1 MDNNKF
7 MKKYTFLFLFIFLL
21 TACFPMVETPDI
33 EIQKQIIT
41 ESVEMGID
49 SDTDNLE
56 CLNSE
61 MSVLGRNIAAQFENV
76 SFEQIM
82 AWFCS
87 GAEFEDILIALQTEK
102 VTGQPAQGLLEMLV
116 TDLTWD
122 EIWQSIGYIDE

>member
-1 MDNNKF
+1 
-7 MKKYTFLFLFIFLL
+7 MKKYKFLFLFIFLL
-21 TACFPMVETPDI
+21 TACFPIVETPDN
-33 EIQKQIIT
+33 EIQELTIT
-41 ESVEMGID
+41 DPAEMSTN

-61 MSVLGRNIAAQFENV
+61 MSVLGKNISAQFEYV

-82 AWFCS
+82 TWFCN

>member
-1 MDNNKF
+1 MR
-7 MKKYTFLFLFIFLL
+7 KYKFLFLFIFLL
-21 TACFPMVETPDI
+21 TACFPMAETPDI
-33 EIQKQIIT
+33 EIQKLTIT
-41 ESVEMGID
+41 EPADMSAN

-61 MSVLGRNIAAQFENV
+61 MSVLGRNIAAQFEDV

-82 AWFCS
+82 DWFCS

-102 VTGQPAQGLLEMLV
+102 VTGQPAQELLEMLV

-122 EIWQSIGYIDE
+122 EIWQSIGYIDK

>member
-1 MDNNKF
+1 
-7 MKKYTFLFLFIFLL
+7 MKKYKLLFPFIFLL
-21 TACFPMVETPDI
+21 AACFPMFETPDI
-33 EIQKQIIT
+33 EVQKQIVT
-41 ESVEMGID
+41 EPVEMGMD

-61 MSVLGRNIAAQFENV
+61 MSVLGKNIASQFEDV

-82 AWFCS
+82 AWFCN

>member
-1 MDNNKF
+1 
-7 MKKYTFLFLFIFLL
+7 MKKYTFLFFFIFLL

>member
-1 MDNNKF
+1 
-7 MKKYTFLFLFIFLL
+7 MKKYTFLFLLIFLL

-61 MSVLGRNIAAQFENV
+61 MSVLGRNIAAQFENF